1 MGIVVD
7 NYPDSWLSNTT
18 MDPTTP
24 PTQVANADG
33 RLACLDN
40 TCRGLT
46 NASCCLSSNGDIN
59 TAKSSLTRVQPFIGL
74 YDPFWG
80 KLATV
85 SFSTVVCSGRYFVA
99 CLAQVCAF
107 RDIEPL
113 HVCAC
118 RLRVGR
124 ASTGTMQRVQHFSV
138 CYPRPHHLHPLHPNQ
153 LQLRLGNLHSD
164 AMNLCSC
171 ALVQ

>member
-18 MDPTTP
+18 MDLTTP

-46 NASCCLSSNGDIN
+46 NASCFLSSNGDIN
-59 TAKSSLTRVQPFIGL
+59 TAKSSITNVQPFL
-74 YDPFWG
+74 RLDDPFWG

-85 SFSTVVCSGRYFVA
+85 SFTCTAA
-99 CLAQVCAF
+99 C
-107 RDIEPL
+107 
-113 HVCAC
+113 
-118 RLRVGR
+118 VGR
-124 ASTGTMQRVQHFSV
+124 FVVAA
-138 CYPRPHHLHPLHPNQ
+138 LHC
-153 LQLRLGNLHSD
+153 
-164 AMNLCSC
+164 MCSC
-171 ALVQ
+171 HSCGMLSHFIFCARAGYELVGLQPQ